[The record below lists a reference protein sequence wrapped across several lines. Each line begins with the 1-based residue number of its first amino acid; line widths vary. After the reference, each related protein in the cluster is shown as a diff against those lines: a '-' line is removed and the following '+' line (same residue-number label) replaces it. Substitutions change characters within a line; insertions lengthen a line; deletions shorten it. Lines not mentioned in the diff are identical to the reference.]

1 MYRLQNWKGKK
12 NTCLLIDVFFFFFSF
27 SIDSLWFPARRCD
40 ISGTLL
46 VPLVVFVVL
55 DSLLGVPVALFFRQG
70 TLAWCDA
77 YAWCR
82 FASLFSIAALLKLV
96 FSLFFRLMSPLSK
109 DETGRGCSPVHS
121 CGVVIMDL
129 LVDWCCFCFL
139 FHWFAM
145 VPRPEVRYLWYP
157 CGSLGGFCDYKIVIM
172 LILWPAAAWKGLWTR
187 WGFIFRV
194 VFLSSPFSV
203 ELNIVL
209 AGCASHWPAT

>member
-1 MYRLQNWKGKK
+1 ML
-12 NTCLLIDVFFFFFSF
+12 TCAFLWCCDHGPACWSMLFFSF

-40 ISGTLL
+40 ISGTLV

-55 DSLLGVPVALFFRQG
+55 DSLLGVPIALFFWQG
-70 TLAWCDA
+70 TLAWRDA

-129 LVDWCCFCFL
+129 LVDRCCFFPFPLIRYGSPPEGAISLVPLWFPWWFL
-139 FHWFAM
+139 
-145 VPRPEVRYLWYP
+145 
-157 CGSLGGFCDYKIVIM
+157 
-172 LILWPAAAWKGLWTR
+172 
-187 WGFIFRV
+187 
-194 VFLSSPFSV
+194 
-203 ELNIVL
+203 
-209 AGCASHWPAT
+209 